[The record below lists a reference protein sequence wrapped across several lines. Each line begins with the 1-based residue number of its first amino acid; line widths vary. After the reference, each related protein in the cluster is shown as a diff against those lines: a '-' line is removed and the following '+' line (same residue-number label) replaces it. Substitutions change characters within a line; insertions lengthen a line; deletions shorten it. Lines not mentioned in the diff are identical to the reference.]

1 MPQCRQ
7 VSQTKRWPLVSNFWP
22 LMPTAHMFLAVTPPP
37 EVIDIISDLPTRPLR
52 GVRYT
57 KRKQWHITL
66 RFLGACERHE
76 ALEALESL
84 QAPAADVTLGPDV
97 SMLGSRVVIIPAMG
111 LDTTA
116 AAVDDAYGD
125 IGEATDREFLGHLTL
140 ARLKG
145 RPLRD
150 PSMVSVLG
158 ALISTTWHADKIDL
172 WKSEVNPEGTVHTL
186 VASQELQ

>member
-1 MPQCRQ
+1 M
-7 VSQTKRWPLVSNFWP
+7 T
-22 LMPTAHMFLAVTPPP
+22 TEHMFLAVTPPP

-66 RFLGACERHE
+66 RFLGDCERHQ
-76 ALEALESL
+76 ALAALGSL
-84 QAPAADVTLGPDV
+84 HAPAAAITLGPDV
-97 SMLGSRVVIIPAMG
+97 SMLGNRVVIIPAMG
-111 LDTTA
+111 LDATA

-125 IGEATDREFLGHLTL
+125 IGEATDREFFGHLTL

-158 ALISTTWHADKIDL
+158 SPISTTWQVDTIDL
-172 WKSEVNPEGTVHTL
+172 WKSEVKPEGAVHTL
-186 VASQELQ
+186 VASQELE